1 MVQQVSAEG
10 REKTPGAETGLVDSA
25 KISQLLQFGGRG
37 GGGGMVV
44 QIQSSEREIHHRLN
58 LQSPSPGSLPLTWF
72 LPVLAR
78 NLEAALGVLLSA
90 GRLHL
95 PEFPLPL
102 KIMPPGGDH
111 VCDTWTYGQHFIFIP

>member
-1 MVQQVSAEG
+1 M
-10 REKTPGAETGLVDSA
+10 DSA
-25 KISQLLQFGGRG
+25 IISQLLQFGGG
-37 GGGGMVV
+37 VVV

-58 LQSPSPGSLPLTWF
+58 PSPGSLSLTWF

-102 KIMPPGGDH
+102 KIMPPGRDH
-111 VCDTWTYGQHFIFIP
+111 VCDT